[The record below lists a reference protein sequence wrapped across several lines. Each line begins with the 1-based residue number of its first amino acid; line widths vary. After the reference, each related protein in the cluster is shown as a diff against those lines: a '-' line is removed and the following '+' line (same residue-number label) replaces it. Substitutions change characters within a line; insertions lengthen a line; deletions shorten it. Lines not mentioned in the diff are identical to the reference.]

1 MKRDTLC
8 LLARWV
14 MITASL
20 SAFLFLA
27 AGTTHIT
34 SIRCYLAVF
43 STLLLVTMLSVDP
56 QLAQERTHPGD
67 AGVDGG
73 VRLAAGFLFLL
84 TLAIAALS
92 VGRLHFGFNVPNAL
106 CRAALAAFALSG
118 SLQAWAMIVNPFFS
132 PTVRLQTERG
142 HHVVANGP
150 YRFIRHPGYFA
161 MCIAVPAS
169 ALAIG
174 SWLALV
180 PAAGFNIVILRRAQL
195 EDEFLITNL
204 PGYIDYSSRVPLGPT
219 LRWAR
224 KENSCPTYNTSQ

>member
-8 LLARWV
+8 LLARWLT
-14 MITASL
+14 ITASL
-20 SAFLFLA
+20 SALLFLA

-56 QLAQERTHPGD
+56 QLAEERIHSRD

-106 CRAALAAFALSG
+106 CRAALAAFAISG

-161 MCIAVPAS
+161 MCIAIPAS

-180 PAAGFNIVILRRAQL
+180 PAAAFNIVLVRRAWL
-195 EDEFLITNL
+195 EDEFLTTNL
-204 PGYIDYSSRVPLGPT
+204 AGYEMYATLVPSGIPSRQ
-219 LRWAR
+219 RRAEQ
-224 KENSCPTYNTSQ
+224 KS